1 MRSAVLLYNAQ
12 AGKGKIERNI
22 DKIVGIF
29 QQADYKMQPLPI
41 DFAANPFDSC
51 GAVDV
56 VVVAGGDGT
65 LNYVVNAM
73 KQRQLSVALGVIPAG
88 TANDFAGAVGMSK
101 NVLKAA
107 RQIAHGRAQMVDCGK
122 VEWQEKGDL
131 QNIYFINIFSFG
143 IFTTTSQHTPERLKH
158 RMGKIAYLVE
168 GFKELRGIHA
178 IPLTITTESESFR
191 LPTLLGLV
199 FNGQTAGRM
208 PLAREADLSDGEFD
222 CIFLRKR
229 TPIVSALDMLLY
241 MVGIK
246 TAAVK
251 CLRAR
256 ELVLEASAA
265 EATDVDG
272 QRGGKFPMR
281 VRCLPGE
288 LCVIYPEN

>member
-12 AGKGKIERNI
+12 AGKGKIEKNI
-22 DKIVGIF
+22 DKIVDIF
-29 QQADYKMQPLPI
+29 RQADYQMQPHSI
-41 DFAANPFDSC
+41 DFAVNPFDC
-51 GAVDV
+51 FAEVDL

-65 LNYVVNAM
+65 VNYVVNGM
-73 KQRQLSVALGVIPAG
+73 MQKQLSVTLGIIPAG

-107 RQIAHGRAQMVDCGK
+107 RQIACGKAQMIDCGK
-122 VEWQEKGDL
+122 VEWQEQGTLRD
-131 QNIYFINIFSFG
+131 IYFINIFSFG

-168 GFKELRGIHA
+168 GMKELRNIHA
-178 IPLTITTESESFR
+178 IPLTITTESESFGV
-191 LPTLLGLV
+191 PTLLGLV
-199 FNGQTAGRM
+199 FNGQTAGRV
-208 PLAREADLSDGEFD
+208 PIARKSDLRDGEFD

-246 TAAVK
+246 TSAVK
-251 CLRAR
+251 CLRTK
-256 ELVLEASAA
+256 ELLLESAEA

-272 QRGGKFPMR
+272 QRGGKFPMK
-281 VRCLPGE
+281 VKCLPGR
-288 LCVIYPEN
+288 LRVICPEN